1 MMNPRFHSRL
11 RLSFKSGGKGD
22 GLRAC
27 AAREHAAPGRAGLWA
42 WGLSAALLAGC
53 AAPAPDASRDAEL
66 AETLR
71 LAQQA
76 RLELQ
81 TQSSRLAELEG
92 QVRDLSEMLAFG
104 AERDAGHDRA
114 LDSLRRGLPAAAP
127 RNIPANP
134 ARAVAPAAAASSEK
148 VRPTP
153 DEATAYR
160 EALDHYFAR
169 RYTPA
174 ITAFQDLLSRYP
186 QGAYADNAT
195 YWIGES
201 HYGLGDYAAAQ
212 ASFERVL
219 SGWPGSAKADDAQLK
234 LGYCHLRRGDARRAG
249 EEFRKLVSLHP
260 SSEYVERAK
269 GELAKLGTP

>member
-11 RLSFKSGGKGD
+11 RLSLDSGGKGSD
-22 GLRAC
+22 FRAC
-27 AAREHAAPGRAGLWA
+27 AAREPGLLRRAGLWA

-53 AAPAPDASRDAEL
+53 AAPAPDTRAPDAEL

-81 TQSSRLAELEG
+81 TQSARLAELEG

-114 LDSLRRGLPAAAP
+114 LDSLRRGLPAASP
-127 RNIPANP
+127 RNVPANP
-134 ARAVAPAAAASSEK
+134 ARAVANPAPE
-148 VRPTP
+148 RTRLTP

-174 ITAFQDLLSRYP
+174 ITAFQDLLTRYP
-186 QGAYADNAT
+186 QGAYTDNAT

-201 HYGLGDYAAAQ
+201 QYGLGDYRAAL

-219 SGWPGSAKADDAQLK
+219 SQWPGSAKADDAQLK
-234 LGYCHLRRGDARRAG
+234 LGYCHLRLGDTRRAG

-269 GELAKLGTP
+269 GELAKLGMP